1 MKNDSSLARNLPRC
15 TIVKARDTGFTLI
28 EMAVT
33 LVLTGIL
40 SVLAMPSYK
49 NLVLNQNVR
58 TAASELQIALMYA
71 RSEAI
76 KRAADI
82 LVVPVANDW
91 RSGWSVQ
98 LADAT
103 VVRGQPAL
111 HAQLSS
117 IAGSAIT
124 YQSDGRVAAA
134 PGSIVF
140 KVAGNNAVTAR
151 CVTLDLSGRPVLVN
165 DSDRDPANG
174 CN

>member
-1 MKNDSSLARNLPRC
+1 MKHDFALPKTLPRFKNVGARN
-15 TIVKARDTGFTLI
+15 AGFTLI

-91 RSGWSVQ
+91 RSGWSIQ
-98 LADAT
+98 LADST
-103 VVRGQPAL
+103 VVRGQPPL

-117 IAGSAIT
+117 ISGSPIT
-124 YQSDGRVAAA
+124 YHSDGRVAAT
-134 PGSIVF
+134 PGTIVF
-140 KVAGNNAVTAR
+140 KVAGNSAVTAR
-151 CVTLDLSGRPVLVN
+151 CVTLDLSGRPVLIN